1 MKKGDFMDDTIIRA
15 IISLALATAIGS
27 NEFNNYL
34 ERLNFNEFNEE
45 FKNNDFSEL
54 DAFILGQNMSYNK
67 ALNLIPVANII
78 ASLVHYLNRDKL
90 MNDIKFRVKAKIS
103 YIDAIRKRNK
113 ELENYRNGP
122 RKYFVGYF
130 EGDKPIVIWFTFN
143 GAVININD
151 DSSPI
156 FNILSDEE
164 KVRKIISIFS
174 DLANGIDGYMHSEN
188 INEVLNSHLVRN
200 LIKEY
205 KIEKDDF
212 NRSR

>member
-1 MKKGDFMDDTIIRA
+1 MDDAIFRA

-34 ERLNFNEFNEE
+34 ERLNFKEFNEE

-54 DAFILGQNMSYNK
+54 DAFTLEKNMSYNK
-67 ALNLIPVANII
+67 VINFLPVANIV

-90 MNDIKFRVKAKIS
+90 MNDIKFRVKAKMS
-103 YIDAIRKRNK
+103 YIDTIRKRNK

-130 EGDKPIVIWFTFN
+130 EGDKPIVVWFTFN

-156 FNILSDEE
+156 FNILCDEE

-174 DLANGIDGYMHSEN
+174 DLINGVDGYMHSEN
-188 INEVLNSHLVRN
+188 INEVLISHVVRN
-200 LIKEY
+200 LIREY
-205 KIEKDDF
+205 QMEKDDF

>member
-34 ERLNFNEFNEE
+34 ERLNFKEFNEE

-54 DAFILGQNMSYNK
+54 DAFTLEKNMSYNK
-67 ALNLIPVANII
+67 VINFLPVANIV
-78 ASLVHYLNRDKL
+78 ASLVHYLNRDT
-90 MNDIKFRVKAKIS
+90 
-103 YIDAIRKRNK
+103 IRKRNK

-130 EGDKPIVIWFTFN
+130 EGDKPIVVWFTFN

-174 DLANGIDGYMHSEN
+174 DLINGVDGYMHSEN
-188 INEVLNSHLVRN
+188 INEVLNSHVVRN

>member
-1 MKKGDFMDDTIIRA
+1 MI
-15 IISLALATAIGS
+15 
-27 NEFNNYL
+27 
-34 ERLNFNEFNEE
+34 
-45 FKNNDFSEL
+45 
-54 DAFILGQNMSYNK
+54 
-67 ALNLIPVANII
+67 LNLG
-78 ASLVHYLNRDKL
+78 LKL
-90 MNDIKFRVKAKIS
+90 KCL
-103 YIDAIRKRNK
+103 IDTIRKRNK

-130 EGDKPIVIWFTFN
+130 EGDKPIVVWFTFN

-174 DLANGIDGYMHSEN
+174 DLINGIDGYMHSEN
-188 INEVLNSHLVRN
+188 INEVLNSHVVRN
-200 LIKEY
+200 LIREY
-205 KIEKDDF
+205 QMEKDDF